1 MNQILFTNNDNN
13 NNYNKVDTKMVIKF
27 FCIAVIAVAIVIVA
41 IKIYGMYENKKTKEE
56 DAIPEIEIIKQDD
69 QTKEVTIKAS
79 CRDGIEYLVYVW
91 NDEEENKIN
100 LNGSTSFERII
111 EIPENTINNLKVE
124 AVSIK
129 GVNNSKTEIFEK
141 NLDNSK
147 PSIDSISIVN
157 KKLSIQVSDDN
168 GIKYLSYRWEN
179 EEEIRVDADLNNN
192 KTMSVEIDIQRG
204 TYKLWITVVDI
215 YNNEETL
222 SRLIT
227 GVNEPEI
234 TVIKYGNVVNIS
246 VTHDMGFKR
255 IEFIINKRKYVYD
268 ENYSRYDK
276 NKTTVVFDFP
286 LDEGENIVKV
296 NAYSLEKLSE
306 EDTDNLE
313 NYASKKFAG
322 KCTYEP

>member
-13 NNYNKVDTKMVIKF
+13 NSNKIDTKKIIKF
-27 FCIAVIAVAIVIVA
+27 FCIAVVVISVIIVG
-41 IKIYGMYENKKTKEE
+41 IKIYGIVINNKKVINNEK
-56 DAIPEIEIIKQDD
+56 PEIYIIREEN

-79 CRDGIEYLVYVW
+79 CKDGIQYIVYIW
-91 NDEEENKIN
+91 NDEEENRIN

-111 EIPENTINNLKVE
+111 EIPENTINNLKIE
-124 AVSIK
+124 AVSIN
-129 GVNNSKTEIFEK
+129 GVSNSKTEIFEK
-141 NLDNSK
+141 EIDNNK
-147 PSIDSISIVN
+147 PSIDSITIVD
-157 KKLSIQVSDDN
+157 KKLNIQATDDN
-168 GIKYLSYRWEN
+168 GIKYLSYKWEN
-179 EEEIRVDADLNNN
+179 EEEVKIDADLNNN

-255 IEFIINKRKYVYD
+255 IEFVINKRKYVYD
-268 ENYSRYDK
+268 ENYSKYDK

-286 LDEGENIVKV
+286 LDEGENIIKV
-296 NAYSLEKLSE
+296 NAYSQEKLSE

-313 NYASKKFAG
+313 NYASKKFSG